1 MLEFFQ
7 LEFFG
12 LEFFSKCPKKPG
24 LEVAFMPV
32 GPDIDL
38 KGECLKRSE
47 NDFLYE
53 PTQYQLTVT
62 PRETGKYVTE
72 VRIGHAF
79 VK

>member
-1 MLEFFQ
+1 MICLS
-7 LEFFG
+7 
-12 LEFFSKCPKKPG
+12 FFSLSFLALSFFRNVQK
-24 LEVAFMPV
+24 